1 MRRLFGVG
9 KPQEQGPSLTDV
21 TGNLDKRS
29 DALSAKIR
37 KLDAELLRYKKQ
49 MVKMRNGPAKDGVKR
64 RALRVLKQKKMYEAQ
79 QAKLMDTSFNI
90 ETQSF
95 ALENA
100 KTNIETVN
108 AMKEANKQLSKQF
121 KSPALDI
128 DAIED
133 MQDDMA
139 DLLEQNEEIQDALSR
154 SYGVGEDFDEADLDA
169 ELDALGELDEFEF
182 EDESSS
188 VPSYL
193 ADVSIPTTDPGAP
206 VAATGNQ
213 ESVDEFGLP
222 LVPQSMGA

>member
-1 MRRLFGVG
+1 MG
-9 KPQEQGPSLTDV
+9 
-21 TGNLDKRS
+21 
-29 DALSAKIR
+29 
-37 KLDAELLRYKKQ
+37 
-49 MVKMRNGPAKDGVKR
+49 AKDGVKR

-128 DAIED
+128 DAIE
-133 MQDDMA
+133 
-139 DLLEQNEEIQDALSR
+139 EIQDALSR

-169 ELDALGELDEFEF
+169 ELD
-182 EDESSS
+182 
-188 VPSYL
+188 
-193 ADVSIPTTDPGAP
+193 TDPGAP
-206 VAATGNQ
+206 
-213 ESVDEFGLP
+213 
-222 LVPQSMGA
+222 